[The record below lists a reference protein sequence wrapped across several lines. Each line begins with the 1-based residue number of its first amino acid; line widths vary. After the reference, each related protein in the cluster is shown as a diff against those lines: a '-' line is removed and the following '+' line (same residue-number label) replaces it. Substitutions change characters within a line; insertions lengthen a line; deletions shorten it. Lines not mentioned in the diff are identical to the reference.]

1 MFFFLFINSCL
12 LLYSI
17 FHLIRYILFSKSIK
31 VKKMNI
37 TYIVFSIVFILIGAF
52 LLARPEDAIH
62 LVSYALGIILVLWGL
77 ISIVQFF
84 TDKES
89 QNYLDFGF
97 IVGVFVF
104 IFGVIVLVKPNTIA
118 SIIPLL
124 LGIWM
129 LINGV
134 TKLSYALTLNKNQN
148 AAGSIII
155 SILIIVLGILLV
167 FNPFAGAKTLV
178 QILGVTIIVYS
189 VLDLVECFAIRRI
202 IKSEKKEKIESQV
215 IEAQYEEKDK

>member
-1 MFFFLFINSCL
+1 MGNLE
-12 LLYSI
+12 
-17 FHLIRYILFSKSIK
+17 IK
-31 VKKMNI
+31 IKKMNMTSI
-37 TYIVFSIVFILIGAF
+37 IFSILFILIGAF

-62 LVSYALGIILVLWGL
+62 LVSYALGIILALWGA

-84 TDKES
+84 TDRES
-89 QNYLDFGF
+89 QNYLEFSF
-97 IVGVFVF
+97 ILGVFMF
-104 IFGVIVLVKPNTIA
+104 IFGIIIIVKPNTVA

-134 TKLSYALTLNKNQN
+134 TKLSYALTLNKNKN
-148 AAGSIII
+148 AASSIII

-178 QILGVTIIVYS
+178 QILGVTIIIYS
-189 VLDLVECFAIRRI
+189 VLDLAECFAIRKI
-202 IKSEKKEKIESQV
+202 VKKETKEEIENTI
-215 IEAQYEEKDK
+215 IEAEYEEKNK

>member
-1 MFFFLFINSCL
+1 MGNLE
-12 LLYSI
+12 
-17 FHLIRYILFSKSIK
+17 IK
-31 VKKMNI
+31 IKKMNMTSI
-37 TYIVFSIVFILIGAF
+37 IFSILFILIDAF

-62 LVSYALGIILVLWGL
+62 LVSYALGIILALWGL

-84 TDKES
+84 TDRES
-89 QNYLDFGF
+89 QNYLEFSF
-97 IVGVFVF
+97 ILGVFMF
-104 IFGVIVLVKPNTIA
+104 IFGIIIIVKPNTVA

-134 TKLSYALTLNKNQN
+134 TKLSYALTLNKNKN
-148 AAGSIII
+148 AASSIII

-178 QILGVTIIVYS
+178 QILGVTIIIYS
-189 VLDLVECFAIRRI
+189 VLDLAECFAIRKI
-202 IKSEKKEKIESQV
+202 VKKETKEEIENTI
-215 IEAQYEEKDK
+215 IEAEYEEKNK

>member
-1 MFFFLFINSCL
+1 MENIE
-12 LLYSI
+12 I
-17 FHLIRYILFSKSIK
+17 KIR
-31 VKKMNI
+31 KMNMTSI
-37 TYIVFSIVFILIGAF
+37 IFSVLFILIGTF

-62 LVSYALGIILVLWGL
+62 LVSYALGIILALWGM

-84 TDKES
+84 TDRES
-89 QNYLDFGF
+89 QNYLEFSF
-97 IVGVFVF
+97 ILGVFMF
-104 IFGVIVLVKPNTIA
+104 IFGIIIIVKPNTIA

-134 TKLSYALTLNKNQN
+134 TKLSYALTLNKNKN
-148 AAGSIII
+148 AASSIII

-189 VLDLVECFAIRRI
+189 VLDLAECFAIRRI
-202 IKSEKKEKIESQV
+202 VKKETKDQIKNTIIDAEF
-215 IEAQYEEKDK
+215 EEKSK

>member
-1 MFFFLFINSCL
+1 MGNIE
-12 LLYSI
+12 
-17 FHLIRYILFSKSIK
+17 IK
-31 VKKMNI
+31 IKKMNMTSI
-37 TYIVFSIVFILIGAF
+37 IFSVIFILIGTF

-62 LVSYALGIILVLWGL
+62 LVSYALGIILALWGI

-89 QNYLDFGF
+89 QNYLEFSF
-97 IVGVFVF
+97 ILGVFMF
-104 IFGVIVLVKPNTIA
+104 IFGIIILVKPNTIA

-134 TKLSYALTLNKNQN
+134 TKLSYALTLNKNKN
-148 AAGSIII
+148 AASSIII

-178 QILGVTIIVYS
+178 QILGVSIIVYS
-189 VLDLVECFAIRRI
+189 VLDLVECFAIRSI
-202 IKSEKKEKIESQV
+202 VKKESKKEIENTV
-215 IEAQYEEKDK
+215 IEAEYEEKNK

>member
-1 MFFFLFINSCL
+1 M
-12 LLYSI
+12 
-17 FHLIRYILFSKSIK
+17 
-31 VKKMNI
+31 
-37 TYIVFSIVFILIGAF
+37 
-52 LLARPEDAIH
+52 
-62 LVSYALGIILVLWGL
+62 
-77 ISIVQFF
+77 
-84 TDKES
+84 
-89 QNYLDFGF
+89 
-97 IVGVFVF
+97 F
-104 IFGVIVLVKPNTIA
+104 IFGIIIIVKPNTVA

-134 TKLSYALTLNKNQN
+134 TKLSYALTLNKNKN

-189 VLDLVECFAIRRI
+189 VLDLAECFAIRRI
-202 IKSEKKEKIESQV
+202 VKKDIKESIENNI
-215 IEAQYEEKDK
+215 IEAEYKEKDK

>member
-1 MFFFLFINSCL
+1 MGNIE
-12 LLYSI
+12 I
-17 FHLIRYILFSKSIK
+17 KIR
-31 VKKMNI
+31 KMNMTSI
-37 TYIVFSIVFILIGAF
+37 IFSILFILIGSF

-62 LVSYALGIILVLWGL
+62 LVSYALGIILALWGI

-84 TDKES
+84 TDRES
-89 QNYLDFGF
+89 QNYLEFSF
-97 IVGVFVF
+97 ILGVFMF
-104 IFGVIVLVKPNTIA
+104 IFGIIIIVKPNTIA

-134 TKLSYALTLNKNQN
+134 TKLSYALTLNKNKN
-148 AAGSIII
+148 AASSIII

-189 VLDLVECFAIRRI
+189 VLDLAECFAIRRI
-202 IKSEKKEKIESQV
+202 VKKETKEAIENQV
-215 IEAQYEEKDK
+215 IDAEYTEK

>member
-1 MFFFLFINSCL
+1 MGNLE
-12 LLYSI
+12 
-17 FHLIRYILFSKSIK
+17 IK
-31 VKKMNI
+31 IKKMNMTSI
-37 TYIVFSIVFILIGAF
+37 IFSILFILIGAF

-62 LVSYALGIILVLWGL
+62 LVSYALGIILALWGL

-84 TDKES
+84 TDRES
-89 QNYLDFGF
+89 QNYLEFSF
-97 IVGVFVF
+97 ILGVFMF
-104 IFGVIVLVKPNTIA
+104 IFGIIIIVKPNTVA

-134 TKLSYALTLNKNQN
+134 TKLSYALTLNKNKN
-148 AAGSIII
+148 AASSIII

-189 VLDLVECFAIRRI
+189 VLDLAECFAIRRI
-202 IKSEKKEKIESQV
+202 VKKETKEEIENTI
-215 IEAQYEEKDK
+215 IEAEYEEKNK